1 MSLRGKEQVVAEPVN
16 VVSLFSSINQEIIV
30 NDPLTDLIKESEI
43 EDVVLK
49 SEEVRPRK
57 VVSENLFPD
66 QSLFILEDQLK
77 TLKSSLD
84 RMKYYLDELHDVLP
98 R

>member
-1 MSLRGKEQVVAEPVN
+1 MSLRGKEQVVNEPVN
-16 VVSLFSSINQEIIV
+16 VVSLFGSINPDIVV
-30 NDPLTDLIKESEI
+30 NDPLADLIKESEI
-43 EDVVLK
+43 EETVLK
-49 SEEVRPRK
+49 AEEVRPRK

-84 RMKYYLDELHDVLP
+84 RMKYYLGELEDVLP